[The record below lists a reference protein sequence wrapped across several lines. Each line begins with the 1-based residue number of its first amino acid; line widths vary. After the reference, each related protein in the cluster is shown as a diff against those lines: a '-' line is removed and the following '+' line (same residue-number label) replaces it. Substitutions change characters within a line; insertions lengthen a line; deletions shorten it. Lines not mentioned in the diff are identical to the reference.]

1 MLDEHEKE
9 KMQHKIEICY
19 ALVRGL
25 VFLKYRVFCVP
36 AEWQGVE
43 VGSSY
48 KTNDSARLFTHFMVF
63 TNRKS
68 LHLTGTDCLQT
79 DIII

>member
-1 MLDEHEKE
+1 MARLREECAKAKGTPTSSYARMLDEHEKE
-9 KMQHKIEICY
+9 RMLHKIEICY
-19 ALVRGL
+19 MLARGL

-48 KTNDSARLFTHFMVF
+48 KTNDSARLFT
-63 TNRKS
+63 R
-68 LHLTGTDCLQT
+68 
-79 DIII
+79 